1 MSKKEIVNIH
11 KTPDGIWEFETF
23 EKPLR
28 TQIAELKQQ
37 LAEKDKEIMDYKDG
51 SIIIQHEQQH
61 KVDAEFMYDQHKE
74 IIRLEQQ
81 LAEKDKVLTIY
92 KQALELACFNVDC
105 MYCSNFECRKEPYNE
120 KHNCIECGE
129 LGLTQKHL
137 SKYFLDL
144 AKEKLEKGE

>member
-11 KTPDGIWEFETF
+11 KTPDGIWKFETF

-37 LAEKDKEIMDYKDG
+37 LARKDK
-51 SIIIQHEQQH
+51 
-61 KVDAEFMYDQHKE
+61 
-74 IIRLEQQ
+74 L
-81 LAEKDKVLTIY
+81 LAIY
-92 KQALELACFNVDC
+92 KRALELACFNVDC
-105 MYCSNFECRKEPYNE
+105 MYCSHFECRKEPYNE

-144 AKEKLEKGE
+144 AKEKLEKGDSNENNK